1 MILIGQ
7 YDSPFVRRVA
17 VALQHHGLAYEHRP
31 WSVWANAESI
41 AQYNPLRRVPVLVMD
56 DGEALVESAA
66 ILDALDGLVGPERAL
81 LPPSGE
87 ARRAGLRVCALAT
100 GFADKAVSL
109 LYEHVLRAG
118 DRRSPVWVDR
128 CVTQISETLD
138 VLERERAARGGDFW
152 LGAFSHADIAVA
164 CALRFLGEAHPSLFD
179 TAHPARRP
187 ALAAHAARCEALPVF
202 AAVVQPLHVA
212 V

>member
-17 VALQHHGLAYEHRP
+17 VALQHYGLAYEHRP
-31 WSVWANAESI
+31 WSVWADAESI
-41 AQYNPLRRVPVLVMD
+41 ARYNPLRRVPVLVTD
-56 DGEALVESAA
+56 SGEPLVESGA
-66 ILDALDGLVGPERAL
+66 ILDALDDLVGPDRAL
-81 LPPSGE
+81 LPRSGE
-87 ARRAGLRVCALAT
+87 ARRAGLRVSALAT
-100 GFADKAVSL
+100 GLADKAVSL
-109 LYEHVLRAG
+109 LYEHVLRTG
-118 DRRSPVWVDR
+118 DRQSPVWVER
-128 CVTQISETLD
+128 CTAQIGETLD
-138 VLERERAARGGDFW
+138 LLERERAARRGDDWW

-164 CALRFLGEAHPSLFD
+164 CALRFVGEAHPALAD
-179 TAHPARRP
+179 AAKRP

>member
-31 WSVWANAESI
+31 WSVWADAESI

-81 LPPSGE
+81 LGRRG
-87 ARRAGLRVCALAT
+87 ARRDVLVLDRAHRRRDDVLGGIVLAAPSAT
-100 GFADKAVSL
+100 G
-109 LYEHVLRAG
+109 
-118 DRRSPVWVDR
+118 
-128 CVTQISETLD
+128 
-138 VLERERAARGGDFW
+138 
-152 LGAFSHADIAVA
+152 
-164 CALRFLGEAHPSLFD
+164 
-179 TAHPARRP
+179 
-187 ALAAHAARCEALPVF
+187 
-202 AAVVQPLHVA
+202 
-212 V
+212 